1 MAMTAAVALGVLLHV
16 MIDDGEVVL
25 PRLTGDLGLLMGD
38 GSAPRIS
45 IGGVGF
51 SLDPTA
57 ASAGVRFDDVHLSR
71 GGVDVHLPSVV
82 ASVDI
87 RDGLDATLRPQDIDI
102 DGGAVRLARDVS
114 GGFSIGAAASGG
126 MTPLFTGGGATGER
140 VDVSA
145 LIADIG
151 GWPGAKVFD
160 ALETVALS
168 GIDIT
173 FADAR
178 RDRLWHAP
186 AAAAK
191 VTRRDD
197 SVRARLVAS
206 VDGGGETPTQVSAV
220 LDANLARGTTS
231 LRLRFEDARPED
243 LASQFRALD
252 WLALLQAPVDAHLA
266 LAFDRAGEVTAMEG
280 VLELGAGQVIGEA
293 GTPISFSRAK
303 AYFGYDPDDDV
314 LRIDFVDVATE
325 IGAVRASG
333 QVLLN
338 RGADGA
344 VADLVAQMRLY
355 GLTADV
361 SALPRRLAF
370 EGGRA
375 TARISVDPLRVE
387 IGEAELVETRGT
399 LKVTGS
405 AWTEDESW
413 RAALDLRAATLPAA
427 AVFDYW
433 PTGTR
438 PGVRRWLER
447 RFRSGELADVG
458 VFLRL
463 GPQPRFGMDF
473 DFSDAGLRYVDSLP
487 EIDGAAGHARL
498 MAGRLDIDLTA
509 GRTLGVIDLAGSRL
523 EIAELGAQPATALID
538 IAANGEIGHVLDF
551 LDHRPIALSDR
562 VDLPDNIAT
571 GHATLTGEVR
581 LPITPDL
588 TVADIDYRFTSELT
602 SVDTMAVVPGRQ
614 VTAEALNLEVS
625 PDDLSIAGPI
635 RLDGV
640 PLNMTFGRRLRD
652 NPTGE
657 EMVRG
662 SLALTNETLEGLG
675 IGVPAGLLSGE
686 GHARFRLARAAGVQP
701 AYRIEA
707 DLTGAGLRVPPLGWS
722 KPPGRRADV
731 TLEGTLGG
739 HVERLVFQGGGLRAD
754 GQLDLGPSGLTAAR
768 FSRLAVG
775 DWLDAPVSYQPRSGG
790 PRIDIAGG
798 RVDARR
804 LPGPGGGGRPVEIS
818 LAETRVRVTDGIE
831 LTGVTGDISAGS
843 GLNGRFRGQ
852 INGAAPVTG
861 VLRDGPTVYLEARD
875 GGGALKAAGL
885 HENLRGGTLR
895 VSLKS
900 LGSGVFDGRFSL
912 QNTWLVNAPV
922 LAEIMAA
929 ANPISLLERLSGP
942 GIRFEDAQG
951 WFTLAPGEITVAR
964 ARATGPALGLRLSGA
979 YRPGADA
986 LAIDGVV
993 SPFYTLNGLPSRIPL
1008 LGQVLGGRP
1017 GEGMFG
1023 ITFRLSGQASA
1034 PQIAVNPLSLLTP
1047 GAARDIFAT
1056 RRDGS

>member
-1 MAMTAAVALGVLLHV
+1 MTAAVALGVLLHV

-51 SLDPTA
+51 SLDPKA
-57 ASAGVRFDDVHLSR
+57 ASAGVRFDDVHLSQD
-71 GGVDVHLPSVV
+71 GVDVHLPSVV

-87 RDGLDATLRPQDIDI
+87 RGGLDATLRPQGIDI
-102 DGGAVRLARDVS
+102 DGGAVRFARDLS

-126 MTPLFTGGGATGER
+126 MTPLFTEGGATGER
-140 VDVSA
+140 ADVSA
-145 LIADIG
+145 LVADIG
-151 GWPGAKVFD
+151 GWPGGKVFD
-160 ALETVALS
+160 ALENVALS

-173 FADAR
+173 YTDAR
-178 RDRLWHAP
+178 RDRVWHAP

-191 VTRRDD
+191 LTRQDD
-197 SVRARLVAS
+197 SVQARLVAT

-220 LDANLARGTTS
+220 LDANLARGTTA
-231 LRLRFEDARPED
+231 LRLRFEDARPAD

-252 WLALLQAPVDAHLA
+252 WLSLIHAPVDAHLT
-266 LAFDRAGEVTAMEG
+266 LAFDGAGEVTAMEG
-280 VLELGAGQVIGEA
+280 VLELGAGQVTGDT
-293 GTPISFSRAK
+293 GNPISFSRAK

-314 LRIDFVDVATE
+314 LRIDFVDVTTE
-325 IGAVRASG
+325 IGALRASG
-333 QVLLN
+333 QILLN
-338 RGADGA
+338 RGVDGA
-344 VADLVAQMRLY
+344 VDDLVAQMRLY
-355 GLTADV
+355 GLTTV
-361 SALPRRLAF
+361 VPALPRPLAF

-399 LKVTGS
+399 LKVAGS
-405 AWTEDESW
+405 AWTEDDGW
-413 RAALDLRAATLPAA
+413 RAALDLSAATLPAA

-433 PTGTR
+433 PEATR

-447 RFRSGELADVG
+447 RFHAGDLADVG

-473 DFSDAGLRYVDSLP
+473 DFSGAALRYVDSLP
-487 EIDGAAGHARL
+487 EIEDAAGHARL
-498 MAGRLDIDLTA
+498 MAGRLDIDLTS
-509 GRTLGVIDLAGSRL
+509 GRTLGAIDLAGSRF
-523 EIAELGAQPATALID
+523 EIADLGARPATARID
-538 IAANGEIGHVLDF
+538 IAAAGEIGHVLDF

-562 VDLPDNIAT
+562 VDLPDEIAT
-571 GHATLTGEVR
+571 GHAALSGDVR
-581 LPITPDL
+581 VPITPDL
-588 TVADIDYRFTSELT
+588 TVADIGYRFTSQLT
-602 SVDTMAVVPGRQ
+602 SVEAMSVVPGRRI
-614 VTAEALNLEVS
+614 TATALNLDVS
-625 PDDLSIAGPI
+625 PEELSITGPI

-640 PLNMTFGRRLRD
+640 PVDMTFARRLRD
-652 NPTGE
+652 NPAGE
-657 EMVRG
+657 EIVAG
-662 SLALTNETLEGLG
+662 SFALSPETLEGLG
-675 IGVPAGLLSGE
+675 VRVPAGLLTGE
-686 GHARFRLARAAGVQP
+686 GHARFRLARADGVAT
-701 AYRIEA
+701 AYRLEA
-707 DLTGAGLRVPPLGWS
+707 DLTGTGLRAPPLGWS

-739 HVERLVFQGGGLRAD
+739 DVERLVFDGGGLRAD
-754 GQLDLGPSGLTAAR
+754 GQLDFGPSGLEAAR

-775 DWLDAPVSYQPRSGG
+775 DWLDAPLSYRPGSGT

-798 RVDARR
+798 RIDARR
-804 LPGPGGGGRPVEIS
+804 LPEPGGGGRPIEIS
-818 LAETRVRVTDGIE
+818 LTDTSVRVTDGID
-831 LTGVTGDISAGS
+831 LTGVSGDIAAGS
-843 GLNGRFRGQ
+843 GLHGRFRGR

-875 GGGALKAAGL
+875 GGGALMAAGL

-912 QNTWLVNAPV
+912 QDTWLVNAPV

-964 ARATGPALGLRLSGA
+964 ARATGPALGLRLSGV
-979 YRPGADA
+979 YRPEADA
-986 LAIDGVV
+986 LAIEGVV
-993 SPFYTLNGLPSRIPL
+993 SPLYTLNGLPSRIPL

-1023 ITFRLSGQASA
+1023 VTFRLSGQASA
-1034 PQIAVNPLSLLTP
+1034 PQVAVNPLSLLTP